1 MYGFLSYFC
10 NMDSMKYSVII
21 PVFNRPDEMAEMLES
36 LAAQTERNFEVVVVE
51 DGSTRPCEA
60 EVGQYADRLELQYV
74 TKPNTGRSDTRNV
87 GMSRAT
93 GDYFVFR
100 FRLHPAPE
108 YMQTLNRCL
117 SRQYV
122 DCFGGPDRALP
133 TFTAMQKAVN
143 FAMTSFLTTGG
154 IRGSA
159 KVSMEKFNPRS
170 FNMGFSRAVYD
181 KVGGFADMFGEDID
195 LSIRIREAGFSIVLL
210 PEVSVYHKRRVNLK
224 KFFRQVYNFGQA
236 RIFLFKLHPDSLK
249 AVHVLPALFVVGE
262 AVLLLLAVFHSVWWL
277 LLPAFYAVLLFFASL
292 FKNRSLKIALLSV
305 VTAFIQLNGYGCG
318 FLKAFFSKVLCGR
331 ELENGEKLRRAYNK

>member
-1 MYGFLSYFC
+1 
-10 NMDSMKYSVII
+10 MKYSVII
-21 PVFNRPDEMAEMLES
+21 PVYNRPDEMAEMLAS
-36 LAAQTERNFEVVVVE
+36 LAAQTEKNFEVVVVE
-51 DGSTRPCEA
+51 DGSSLPCDG
-60 EVGQYADRLELQYV
+60 VVHQYTDQLEIQYI

-87 GMSRAT
+87 GMAHAK
-93 GDYFVFR
+93 GDYFLF
-100 FRLHPAPE
+100 FDSDCILPPE
-108 YMQTLNRCL
+108 YMQVLNRCL
-117 SRQYV
+117 SNQYV

-170 FNMGFSRAVYD
+170 FNMGFSRAVYE

-195 LSIRIREAGFSIVLL
+195 LSIRIRKAGFSIALL
-210 PEVSVYHKRRVNLK
+210 PAVSVYHKRRVNLK

-236 RIFLFKLHPDSLK
+236 RIFLFKLHPESLK
-249 AVHVLPALFVVGE
+249 AVHVLPALFVLGE
-262 AVLLLLAVFHSVWWL
+262 AALVLLAVFHSPWWL
-277 LLPAFYAVLLFFASL
+277 LLPAFYVVLLFLASL
-292 FKNRSLKIALLSV
+292 FKHQSLKIALLSI

-318 FLKAFFSKVLCGR
+318 FLKAFCTKVLFGK
-331 ELENGEKLRRAYNK
+331 ELEKGEKLRRAYNK